1 MTDPQLIQAWN
12 KRLYEIYAQEQLT
25 SIRGFG
31 EEATFWKHNGV
42 DLYDRYIQ
50 VIVRPQYPALT
61 FDPYDILDELISI
74 SDQILHF
81 TAHTFLYG
89 ALVNDP
95 ISDGHQPPGYQSPVY
110 PNLQNLEA
118 KRFDLY
124 VDAVFEKIYGFW
136 SRLANLLNHYLPTPL
151 KPQAVDFTRVVNQL
165 PIQLSKLQ
173 SSFNYQWLTN
183 YKDNEHKALNDQR
196 RVIVHHLTTGTTFK
210 NRHLAAK
217 TRADMQALM
226 NERYAIPTFFK
237 DQMHLTIVGFE
248 KVVDLIAEINPP
260 TTITP

>member
-1 MTDPQLIQAWN
+1 MNDSQLIQAWN

-31 EEATFWKHNGV
+31 EEEDFWKHNGV

-50 VIVRPQYPALT
+50 VIVRPQVPALT
-61 FDPYDILDELISI
+61 FDPHDILDELISI

-89 ALVNDP
+89 ALINDP
-95 ISDGHQPPGYQSPVY
+95 IFDGHQPPGYPNPIY
-110 PNLQNLEA
+110 PNIQNLEA

-136 SRLANLLNHYLPTPL
+136 SRLANLLNHYLPIPL
-151 KPQAVDFTRVVNQL
+151 KPHAVDFTRVVDQL
-165 PIQLSKLQ
+165 PKQLSKLQ
-173 SSFNYQWLTN
+173 FSTNYQWLIN
-183 YKDNEHKALNDQR
+183 YKDNEHKAFNDQR
-196 RVIVHHLTTGTTFK
+196 RVIVHHLTTSTTFK
-210 NRHLAAK
+210 NSHLAAK

-226 NERYAIPTFFK
+226 DERYAIPAFFK
-237 DQMHLTIVGFE
+237 DEMYLTITGFE
-248 KVVDLIAEINPP
+248 KVVNLIAEIKPP
-260 TTITP
+260 TVPTS